1 MQHSINGST
10 NSSAQLKLLRGSRQH
25 PKRTPGGERG
35 LSAPLGD
42 GDRDGNARRAGDT
55 CADALPRLASAPLL
69 APAAAAGPPLPR
81 APALLCGAPSPPL
94 PASSAAALLR
104 PTNGFVAARQAGGPA
119 AGVLPAPR
127 AAPELCRR
135 GVVPPTPLP
144 PPPRALLLALRTG
157 AGGAG
162 GAGVGG
168 SIGCPTASAMD
179 SLTLGLMS
187 FGSSCKVLGPCSTPP
202 ASSSCTLKH
211 Q

>member
-1 MQHSINGST
+1 MLAH
-10 NSSAQLKLLRGSRQH
+10 LRLLRGSSQH

-35 LSAPLGD
+35 LSAPPGD
-42 GDRDGNARRAGDT
+42 GDRDGNACRTGDT
-55 CADALPRLASAPLL
+55 PAAALPRLASAPVL
-69 APAAAAGPPLPR
+69 APAAAAGPLRPR
-81 APALLCGAPSPPL
+81 APALLCVASSPRL
-94 PASSAAALLR
+94 PASSASAALLR
-104 PTNGFVAARQAGGPA
+104 PTNGFVAARRAVGPA

-135 GVVPPTPLP
+135 GVVPPPPPP
-144 PPPRALLLALRTG
+144 PPPRALLLALRAG

-202 ASSSCTLKH
+202 ASSSCTLEH